1 MDRMESL
8 CRLHSRFPSA
18 LAVTHDLNVM
28 RIAVAPGEA
37 DAPLV
42 IDPDAIRSSAAALQQ
57 FKLVSRR
64 HAKVLQP
71 ESPVQVQKLSPGRP
85 LDGLKSPNPVVLKE
99 RRGIRTPERPDQTP
113 GYDVAG
119 IMSNV
124 MAGRMPEAYRWCEH
138 APEGSLQAR
147 ASGRG

>member
-1 MDRMESL
+1 M
-8 CRLHSRFPSA
+8 A
-18 LAVTHDLNVM
+18 LVVIHDLNVM

-37 DAPLV
+37 DTPLV
-42 IDPDAIRSSAAALQQ
+42 IDPNAIRSGAAALQQ

-71 ESPVQVQKLSPGRP
+71 RSPMQVQELPPCGP
-85 LDGLKSPNPVVLKE
+85 LDRLKSPNPVVLKQ

-113 GYDVAG
+113 VYDVAG

-124 MAGRMPEAYRWCEH
+124 IAGRESL
-138 APEGSLQAR
+138 APRLAALAG
-147 ASGRG
+147 G